1 MNKEEYKAH
10 LRQRLYIKEDFVKDV
25 KTIRATRDEFWR
37 TGKPPAG
44 ISSVTSKS
52 AADLGDRVAGVY
64 RTGDV
69 RTTIIEPKSNTSPGI
84 IGLERNPTVE
94 ILDPN
99 DAITALQKQ
108 EAILTRSIRRNRNL
122 EKAAATAKTT
132 GVHEFAH
139 ALQDQRQIQNELELY
154 VQKHG
159 KLPDSTWMRKSGVGL
174 SFRET
179 ATQESRGKKRN
190 RLKAEADGVLDP
202 SWWNTPKA
210 KAKKI
215 LTKHE
220 ADLQYWNRDVE
231 LHARSVQYAD
241 KLYDGRY
248 KQGIQTHMKRK
259 PNMSIDSI
267 LATHR
272 NWAIRQVNRQEQGLT
287 TPKNLRNIHQRM
299 GLVMADIEKEMDLT
313 SPEKIKAFR
322 DSKLPPPTKPE
333 FAKNL
338 EPRSKTGIEKAV
350 GVVDDLA
357 SAGKKL
363 GKGVVNSIDVAI
375 DPLGYALE
383 KAAKGIL
390 DTVKG
395 GVKSG
400 LKSGVK
406 EVVKGG
412 VKGVVKGG
420 VVSAVGGIIGDQL
433 AKHVAVPALEK
444 LGVYDAVG
452 AVSKKAFDNMPS
464 WAVDASER
472 VLAAGERIVDNPVA
486 FAIDALTSPGSFINP
501 QGTTTITANTK
512 TEIEKR
518 KDFDNHIRKNP
529 QLTNDEVLELTKK
542 EEERMKKESPSDSE
556 MTSKHTAPVVATSDK
571 ISNWFDRNVINPIFG
586 ESYDTSREQYKE
598 YIRSLLLEKYSRI

>member
-1 MNKEEYKAH
+1 MNKEQYKAH
-10 LRQRLYIKEDFVKDV
+10 FRQRLYIKEDFVKDV

-52 AADLGDRVAGVY
+52 AADLGDRVGGRY
-64 RTGDV
+64 WPGDV

-84 IGLERNPTVE
+84 IGLERNPRVE

-99 DAITALQKQ
+99 DAITALQKR

-122 EKAAATAKTT
+122 EKAAGTAKTT

-139 ALQDQRQIQNELELY
+139 AFQDQRQIQNELELY

-159 KLPDSTWMRKSGVGL
+159 KLPDPTWMRKSASAGL

-179 ATQESRGKKRN
+179 ATKESRGKKRN
-190 RLKAEADGVLDP
+190 RLKAEAEADGLLDNP
-202 SWWNTPKA
+202 WRQKA
-210 KAKKI
+210 KTI
-215 LTKHE
+215 LTKPE
-220 ADLQYWNRDVE
+220 EELQYWNRDIE

-248 KQGIQTHMKRK
+248 KRGIQTDMKRK

-267 LATHR
+267 LARHR
-272 NWAIRQVNRQEQGLT
+272 NWAIGQVNRQEQGLT
-287 TPKNLRNIHQRM
+287 TPKNLRNIHQRI

-338 EPRSKTGIEKAV
+338 EPSPSTRIEKAV

-400 LKSGVK
+400 VK

-433 AKHVAVPALEK
+433 AKNVAVPALEK